1 MGVLGPG
8 LGQAISAGAVCPFA
22 AAAVCCILRVVRPLP
37 AAPKIPELLQLP
49 LATSMP
55 VAAKSSMCLC
65 HGRGLQQTPF

>member
-37 AAPKIPELLQLP
+37 AAPKILELLRLS
-49 LATSMP
+49 LATLVP
-55 VAAKSSMCLC
+55 VVAKNCTRLYYE
-65 HGRGLQQTPF
+65 